1 MCENCGINHD
11 TNELEDQDALNA
23 FLGRLVSGDEG
34 DDSSTDDLFSMLA
47 ELFGGEE
54 EVQEPLV
61 SYMDE
66 RGLTPEFEL
75 NGEFMGKP
83 WAVKVAQIPIEDIEE
98 EHRDKGSQWWT
109 LDGYWDGKLV
119 RSSEGA
125 PPEPVTA
132 KQAAEV
138 YAEFHF
144 DYVIPA

>member
-11 TNELEDQDALNA
+11 TSELEDQDALNA
-23 FLGRLVSGDEG
+23 FLVRLAS
-34 DDSSTDDLFSMLA
+34 
-47 ELFGGEE
+47 LFGDQLEE
-54 EVQEPLV
+54 DPEPV
-61 SYMDE
+61 GSFMEE

-75 NGEFMGKP
+75 SGELMGKP
-83 WAVKVAQIPIEDIEE
+83 WTVKVAEIPLDQLDEE
-98 EHRDKGSQWWT
+98 LKDKGSQWWV
-109 LDGYWDGKLV
+109 LDGYWDGELV
-119 RSSEGA
+119 CSSEGA

>member
-23 FLGRLVSGDEG
+23 FLGRLTSEVEDESGTE
-34 DDSSTDDLFSMLA
+34 DLFSLLA
-47 ELFGGEE
+47 SLFGGSD
-54 EVQEPLV
+54 EPEPGTT
-61 SYMDE
+61 SFMED

-75 NGEFMGKP
+75 SGEFMGKP
-83 WAVKVAQIPIEDIEE
+83 WTVKVAEIPLSDIDEE
-98 EHRDKGSQWWT
+98 FKDKGSQWWAM
-109 LDGYWDGKLV
+109 DGYWDGELV

>member
-11 TNELEDQDALNA
+11 TNELEDQDALNG
-23 FLGRLVSGDEG
+23 FLSRLIGDGES
-34 DDSSTDDLFSMLA
+34 DDNSTDDLFTLLA
-47 ELFGGEE
+47 SLFG
-54 EVQEPLV
+54 EPEPVV
-61 SYMDE
+61 SFMEE

-75 NGEFMGKP
+75 SGESMGKP
-83 WAVKVAQIPIEDIEE
+83 WTVKVAQIPLDQIEE
-98 EHRDKGSQWWT
+98 QYRDKGSQWWA
-109 LDGYWDGKLV
+109 LDGYYDGELV

-125 PPEPVTA
+125 PPEQVTA